1 MKVPERRNSL
11 DVARTL
17 DNALRAGVGRR
28 LHSWQLT
35 QEGQNAI
42 LAAIEK
48 KKLTKE
54 TLQKHA
60 GLLCV
65 TSDKAAPNYTAAMFL
80 QYHTNVTT
88 IWLWDPAA
96 HGLWNLT
103 KLTVQEAGFFG
114 IMYHTQMLVNWRA
127 AFGESIKDIAR
138 AVCLERA

>member
-1 MKVPERRNSL
+1 M
-11 DVARTL
+11 
-17 DNALRAGVGRR
+17 
-28 LHSWQLT
+28 T
-35 QEGQNAI
+35 QEDQNAI

-60 GLLCV
+60 GLLCI
-65 TSDKAAPNYTAAMFL
+65 TSDKVPPNYTAAMFL
-80 QYHTNVTT
+80 QYHTNVMT

-103 KLTVQEAGFFG
+103 KLAVQEAGFFG

-127 AFGESIKDIAR
+127 AFGESIQDIAR